1 MPEVQRSMKEKGIPA
16 KQLKDTKVDT
26 FQMM

>member
-1 MPEVQRSMKEKGIPA
+1 MPVVERSMQEKGIPA

-26 FQMM
+26 LQMM